1 MRWYLDIASRKGV
14 IKGYDLLKNGSEIPK
29 P

>member
-1 MRWYLDIASRKGV
+1 LDISKREGV
-14 IKGYDLLKNGSEIPK
+14 IKGYDLLKNGSIIPK